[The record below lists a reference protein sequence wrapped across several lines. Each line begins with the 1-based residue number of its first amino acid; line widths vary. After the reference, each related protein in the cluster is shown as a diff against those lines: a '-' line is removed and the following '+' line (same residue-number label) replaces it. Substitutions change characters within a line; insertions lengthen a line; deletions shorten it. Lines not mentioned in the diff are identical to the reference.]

1 MHTAANH
8 LTVVQSPVATKA
20 DEDSNEP
27 EGSGPAGDGP
37 DSSSSETTPAPPQP
51 QAWNPFKSR
60 AKVPVPPEP
69 VPSEEDGDGGKRPK
83 PAKHGRPFVA
93 VPSDHEILTSL
104 PSDKI
109 WGNMQQHASEGMH
122 PFADLATAPVTEWSS
137 FYIVHHLIDTITRNT
152 ELLGKDAEE
161 NAPFGLFW
169 PPVLAQSC
177 HIVHHS
183 GTAQVSQPHNDV

>member
-1 MHTAANH
+1 M
-8 LTVVQSPVATKA
+8 QSPVATKA

-60 AKVPVPPEP
+60 TKVPVPPEP
-69 VPSEEDGDGGKRPK
+69 MPSEEDGDGGKRPK

-122 PFADLATAPVTEWSS
+122 PFADLLATMPMTERSS
-137 FYIVHHLIDTITRNT
+137 FYIVHHLIDMITRDT

-161 NAPFGLFW
+161 TVPCGLFG
-169 PPVLAQSC
+169 PPALAQSC
-177 HIVHHS
+177 HVVHHAWVHS
-183 GTAQVSQPHNDV
+183 ITMMSSPDPRST